1 MLCYGADFSLNWIL
15 SIINSL
21 YQHHQVHKSSS
32 HCFNRWFAHYPT
44 SSKHRRKE
52 RITWDEQL
60 GVPLPPPPEPLSGFR
75 LSPRLT
81 SALLTHANWAKLHRR
96 NKDKNNER
104 VLKGRCQNSVHKSS
118 QDNCN
123 TKLNL
128 MIKRRRSGK
137 VHGSIEATVNHLKP
151 W

>member
-1 MLCYGADFSLNWIL
+1 MLWADFSLNWIY
-15 SIINSL
+15 INSL
-21 YQHHQVHKSSS
+21 YKHHQVHKSRS
-32 HCFNRWFAHYPT
+32 HCFNRSHIIEHPASIVWKKGLHAM
-44 SSKHRRKE
+44 SSS
-52 RITWDEQL
+52 
-60 GVPLPPPPEPLSGFR
+60 VSPPPPEPLSGFR

-81 SALLTHANWAKLHRR
+81 SALLTHANWAKLHTR